1 MRRDDRESQIIELLE
16 YDLEAA
22 FVQLYG
28 LYGKL
33 LLGVAYRYVAD
44 LDISQDILQE
54 SMMKAF
60 YKIDSYHH
68 VKKGG
73 LFAWLKRIVIN
84 ESLNYLNSFNVRM
97 MSTYE
102 EETINSISDEDSS
115 DDVAFINKID
125 INVLTGLIA
134 ELPEGYRVVLNMYA
148 IEGYSHREIAAILGI
163 KEGSASS
170 RYYRAK
176 QELIRRVE
184 RWKKER
190 EQTKGVIGKKP

>member
-190 EQTKGVIGKKP
+190 E

>member
-1 MRRDDRESQIIELLE
+1 MRRDDRESQIVELLE

-22 FVQLYG
+22 FVQLYS

-73 LFAWLKRIVIN
+73 LLAWLKRIVIN

-97 MSTYE
+97 MSSYE

-125 INVLTGLIA
+125 INVLSGLIA
-134 ELPEGYRVVLNMYA
+134 ELPEGYRVVLNIYA

-170 RYYRAK
+170 RYHRAK

>member
-1 MRRDDRESQIIELLE
+1 MRRDDRESQIVELLE

-22 FVQLYG
+22 FVQLYS

-73 LFAWLKRIVIN
+73 LLGLK
-84 ESLNYLNSFNVRM
+84 
-97 MSTYE
+97 
-102 EETINSISDEDSS
+102 
-115 DDVAFINKID
+115 
-125 INVLTGLIA
+125 
-134 ELPEGYRVVLNMYA
+134 EL
-148 IEGYSHREIAAILGI
+148 
-163 KEGSASS
+163 
-170 RYYRAK
+170 
-176 QELIRRVE
+176 
-184 RWKKER
+184 
-190 EQTKGVIGKKP
+190 